1 MLVTGI
7 LRVFQILCALAGLGD
22 ARGLH
27 HQVGGMGTLDDKEE
41 KELEKAGYVQKVSR
55 SGTHAGIVAGLL

>member
-1 MLVTGI
+1 M
-7 LRVFQILCALAGLGD
+7 
-22 ARGLH
+22 
-27 HQVGGMGTLDDKEE
+27 GGMGTLDDKEE